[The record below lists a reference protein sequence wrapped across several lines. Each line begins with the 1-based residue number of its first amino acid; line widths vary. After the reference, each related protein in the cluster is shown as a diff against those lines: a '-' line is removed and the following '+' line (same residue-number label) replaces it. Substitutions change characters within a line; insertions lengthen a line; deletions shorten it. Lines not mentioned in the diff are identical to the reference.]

1 MDGCDPLSDQD
12 VAASQH
18 RDELACVGLQF
29 KANNADLR
37 CKTTYKGDDSGI
49 KALNSEIAFHFP
61 RSKPSSV
68 AASQTQ
74 RLQLRRISVSTQPR
88 PVPASQLDLK
98 QTFNVCADAH
108 SKARSA
114 FLRSGILCS

>member
-88 PVPASQLDLK
+88 SEAVAAERRLPAMTGDW
-98 QTFNVCADAH
+98 V
-108 SKARSA
+108 
-114 FLRSGILCS
+114 